1 MDPQTYDAWYH
12 DPRGCWIGDTEFA
25 LLLRLLMPGPGAR
38 LLDVGCGTGY
48 FSRRFQNVGLT
59 VTGVDPDAAMLAFAA
74 RQGGGIDYLEGDARA
89 LPFAD
94 GAFDYVAAITSLCFV
109 AEPERALRE
118 LWRVSRRGVVLGLLN
133 RASLLYHRKHGR
145 GAYAGAR
152 WDRPADVR
160 DWIAALP
167 GVHAVAMCTAI
178 FLPGGGAAVRIVER
192 ILPNRLA
199 CGGFLAAYAA
209 RA

>member
-1 MDPQTYDAWYH
+1 MDPHTYDAWYH
-12 DPRGCWIGDTEFA
+12 DPRGRWIGDTEFA
-25 LLLRLLMPGPGAR
+25 LLLRLLRPGPGAR

-59 VTGVDPDAAMLAFAA
+59 VTGIDPDADMLAFAA
-74 RQGGGIDYLEGDARA
+74 RQGGGIAYLEGDARA
-89 LPFAD
+89 LPFVD

-152 WDRPADVR
+152 WDRADEVR

-167 GVHAVAMCTAI
+167 GVHAVATRTAI
-178 FLPGGGAAVRIVER
+178 FLPGGGAAARIVER